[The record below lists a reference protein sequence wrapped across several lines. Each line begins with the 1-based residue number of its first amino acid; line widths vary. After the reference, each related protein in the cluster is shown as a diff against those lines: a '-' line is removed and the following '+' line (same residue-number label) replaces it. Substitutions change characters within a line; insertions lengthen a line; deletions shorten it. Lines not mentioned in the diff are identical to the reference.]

1 MTIRWLLAAFH
12 LLGLGVGLGAVW
24 ARGRAFQAQLDVL
37 GLRRVFYADAWWG
50 IAAIVWIGT
59 GLVRAFG
66 GFEKGSFY
74 YLHNHVFWAKM
85 GLLAA
90 ILVLELGPMIALI
103 RWCVAV
109 ARGSVPDT
117 RAATRFAR
125 ISFVQAVLVVLMVL
139 AATAMARGYG
149 VPAR

>member
-12 LLGLGVGLGAVW
+12 LLGLGVGLGAVL

-103 RWCVAV
+103 RWRVAV

-117 RAATRFAR
+117 RAATGFAR

>member
-12 LLGLGVGLGAVW
+12 LLGLGVGLGAVL

-66 GFEKGSFY
+66 GFD
-74 YLHNHVFWAKM
+74 
-85 GLLAA
+85 
-90 ILVLELGPMIALI
+90 
-103 RWCVAV
+103 R
-109 ARGSVPDT
+109 
-117 RAATRFAR
+117 RFLYSR
-125 ISFVQAVLVVLMVL
+125 K
-139 AATAMARGYG
+139 
-149 VPAR
+149 PARR